1 MERRHIRIAR
11 AAAFAS
17 AAALALFAASCA
29 VAPPRPTPPEPI
41 VEPAVEPSPE
51 EKARLEL
58 EAIHGLLSGGRMD
71 EALGRLEALAAAWPE
86 NRDYP
91 LLRASILLSMDRL
104 GEARALARAAAD
116 GLEAREALPALLL
129 QSEIERFAG
138 DARAQR
144 AILDQILTV
153 DPRHAEANVSM
164 GGLHYDAKN
173 YRAAEEAYRTALAA
187 APDFPD
193 ALVGLAR
200 AQFRRGDQRGALA
213 SLDRAV
219 AAAPNDAIVRLD
231 RSRVLY
237 ELGRYA
243 ECEAEL
249 DEAIRLAPQ
258 SAWTYLERGI
268 LYFDTGRAALA
279 EADLSKSIEL
289 NASYF
294 LPYVYRASIREQA
307 GRDEE
312 ALADYAQVARLQPDY
327 WFSFESIGALN
338 YRLGRWLEAHAAFD
352 KAAAATP
359 NHPEYYVAAGV
370 SLLRAG
376 QARAAKDYA
385 SRALPRINRET
396 YPGYW
401 LAMRLVFDQT
411 DMSSELEL
419 QINRTRSLDTKASL
433 LYYLGA
439 YWVGRG
445 RTELGL
451 RFIQMSYDENR
462 VGTVERRLAE
472 ADLKRLGQ

>member
-1 MERRHIRIAR
+1 MERQQIRYAR
-11 AAAFAS
+11 AAALAS
-17 AAALALFAASCA
+17 AAVIALFAASCA
-29 VAPPRPTPPEPI
+29 VAPPRPTPP
-41 VEPAVEPSPE
+41 VVVPALEPSPE
-51 EKARLEL
+51 EKARIEL
-58 EAIHGLLSGGRMD
+58 EAIYGLLSSGRMD

-104 GEARALARAAAD
+104 GEARAQARAAAD
-116 GLEAREALPALLL
+116 GLGPQEALPALLL
-129 QSEIERFAG
+129 LSEIERFAG

-144 AILDQILTV
+144 ALLDQILKL
-153 DPRHAEANVSM
+153 DPQHAEANVAM

-173 YRAAEEAYRTALAA
+173 YRAAEEAYRRALASQ
-187 APDFPD
+187 PDFPD

-200 AQFRRGDQRGALA
+200 AQVRRGDQRGALA

-249 DEAIRLAPQ
+249 DEAIRLAPN

-279 EADLSKSIEL
+279 ESDLSKSIEL
-289 NASYF
+289 NGSYF
-294 LPYVYRASIREQA
+294 LPFVYRASIREQA

-312 ALADYAQVARLQPDY
+312 ALADYAQVARLRPDY

-338 YRLGRWLEAHAAFD
+338 YRLGRWQEAHAAFD

-376 QARAAKDYA
+376 QARAARDYA

-451 RFIQMSYDENR
+451 RFIRMSYDENR
-462 VGTVERRLAE
+462 VGTIERRLAE